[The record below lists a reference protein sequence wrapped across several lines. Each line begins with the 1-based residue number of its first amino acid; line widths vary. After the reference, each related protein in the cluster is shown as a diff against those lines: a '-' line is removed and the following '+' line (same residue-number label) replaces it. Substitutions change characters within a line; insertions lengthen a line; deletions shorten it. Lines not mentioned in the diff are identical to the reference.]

1 MPFLVTSQRLSIQ
14 CLVRACGKYSES
26 MDVLL
31 MVKALHNEMQ
41 VHVAEGNYI
50 CKELVVTNGAKPGCV
65 FAPTLFSQKEVGA
78 TPLCDML
85 DILSNLA

>member
-1 MPFLVTSQRLSIQ
+1 
-14 CLVRACGKYSES
+14 

-31 MVKALHNEMQ
+31 LVKALHNEMQ

-50 CKELVVTNGAKPGCV
+50 CKEFVVTNGAKPGCA
-65 FAPTLFSQKEVGA
+65 FAPTLFSQKEVSA

-85 DILSNLA
+85 DVHMNQCPLPQKGDISLCQQRKFLCYLT

>member
-1 MPFLVTSQRLSIQ
+1 MIQ

-50 CKELVVTNGAKPGCV
+50 CKEFVVTNGAKPGCV
-65 FAPTLFSQKEVGA
+65 FAPTLFSQKEVSA

-85 DILSNLA
+85 DIVSNLAYT

>member
-1 MPFLVTSQRLSIQ
+1 
-14 CLVRACGKYSES
+14 
-26 MDVLL
+26 
-31 MVKALHNEMQ
+31 MVNALHNEMQ

-50 CKELVVTNGAKPGCV
+50 CKEIVVTYGAKPGYV
-65 FAPTLFSQKEVGA
+65 FAPTLFSQREVGA